1 MRNPASSVS
10 AAQHQFKSSE
20 GLAPEHLDK
29 LRESALT
36 DQQIEA
42 LNWSTGLNG
51 RLQIPYLMPD
61 GSPEQCHNGKPFI
74 RERLTAAE
82 IEANPKGGKYKSPKG
97 NGCRVYHSQLAI
109 AAGNYEQRLADRFT
123 ALRITEG
130 ELKTES
136 ATAHDPKVI
145 TLGLGGVSSWRDR
158 YDSGE
163 ESRPL
168 VEFDELRLD
177 GREVRLCFD
186 SDLNK
191 PQVLAELKDLAEL
204 LQSKGAMVLIEVL
217 PNDLNGDR
225 LGVDDLIYRH
235 GAECFHRIAAIA
247 RTPFKTKRI
256 DGVDVLVWAFNPEP
270 LESHHKAVTAWAV
283 FKDDYAI
290 RPGFGLYRW
299 RHTHWSPVDGKGA
312 EPMNAPLHQ
321 WMDLMGWEKRA
332 STVFGSTRNEVAAR
346 LERSGW
352 DPSHLM
358 AFSNGTLDT
367 KADTFTPAHD
377 HRDQLTFSFP
387 FAYELGATCSRWIQ
401 FLDETIEDK
410 EMIEL
415 LRAAL
420 RWSLMP
426 KDRDQPFEHEVA
438 FDVHGKKG
446 TGKGTLSEVLQAIC
460 GGRRGVGLIK
470 SASFSNPNSL
480 FSLIGKRVAVDADAS
495 GRVTDPGVFNSVV
508 SNEPVEV
515 KKLYADVNADRL
527 GVVIWRFYNDQ
538 PGASGAGVEGMGRR
552 LVTFRFA
559 KQVARRDR
567 QLKTTLIA
575 EAPGVFQWAWSMG
588 EQAMHSTLAN
598 VGSIKAVKTA
608 AEEAALEREPILRF
622 LLETYWA
629 GTTSIKAADL
639 FMSWRRWAE
648 AQGHEAGSSTRFGRE
663 IKKVDAVTCTKTK
676 FASKYAI
683 AAMEGFNI
691 ARHLGIEE
699 PDQEGEET
707 AEESVVGCGSNPPP
721 NPPPNSPPNPPP
733 HPWASATW
741 QEEAGGGEFN
751 PPPKATHHPNP
762 PPPEALQRKGSDGEV
777 VSVVGFEPKTHIERQ
792 VCITT
797 NTANAYSAEFA
808 RKPTTPTT
816 RPAIDQIPQPFD
828 QIEQVLRLQSKA
840 RPPAHR
846 DPSTVAEWV
855 ELGLAELRLA
865 PDNSHLPELV
875 AWAKRHPS
883 APPISH
889 NQLAGALDRLQ
900 RDDRD
905 DDQQG
910 LDLVGA
916 A

>member
-1 MRNPASSVS
+1 MVVLSRTPTRIVAMRNPASSVS
-10 AAQHQFKSSE
+10 AAHHQFKSSQ

-29 LRESALT
+29 LRSSALEP
-36 DQQIEA
+36 QQIEA
-42 LNWSTGLNG
+42 LSWSTGLNG
-51 RLQIPYLMPD
+51 RLQIPYLRPD
-61 GSPEQCHNGKPFI
+61 GSPEQCHNGKPFV

-82 IEANPKGGKYKSPKG
+82 IEADPKGGKYKSPYG
-97 NGCRVYHSQLAI
+97 NGCRIYHSQLAI

-123 ALRITEG
+123 TLRITEG

-136 ATAHDPKVI
+136 ATVHDAKTVTI
-145 TLGLGGVSSWRDR
+145 GLGGVHSWCDR
-158 YDSGE
+158 YDGGE

-168 VEFDELRLD
+168 VDFDEIQLD

-186 SDLNK
+186 SDLHK
-191 PQVLAELKDLAEL
+191 PQVLAALKGLAEL
-204 LQSKGAMVLIEVL
+204 LKDKGARVLIEVL
-217 PNDLNGDR
+217 PHDLNGDR
-225 LGVDDLIYRH
+225 LGIDDLIYRH

-247 RTPFKTKRI
+247 RTPFKTKRQ
-256 DGVDVLVWAFNPEP
+256 DGADVLVWAFNPEP

-299 RHTHWSPVDGKGA
+299 GGTHWSPVDGKGA

-358 AFSNGTLDT
+358 AFSNGTLNT
-367 KADTFTPAHD
+367 KANTFTPAHD
-377 HRDQLTFSFP
+377 HRDQLTFAFP
-387 FAYELGATCSRWIQ
+387 FAYEPGATCSRWSQ
-401 FLDETIEDK
+401 FLDETIEDP
-410 EMIEL
+410 EMIQL

-420 RWSLMP
+420 RWSLRP

-515 KKLYADVNADRL
+515 KKLYADVSADRL
-527 GVVIWRFYNDQ
+527 GVVVWRFYNDQ
-538 PGASGAGVEGMGRR
+538 PGVSGAGVEGMGRR
-552 LVTFRFA
+552 LITFRFA

-567 QLKTTLIA
+567 QLKATLIA
-575 EAPGVFQWAWSMG
+575 EAAGIFQWAWSMG

-622 LLETYWA
+622 LLETYSA
-629 GTTSIKAADL
+629 GRTSITAADL
-639 FMSWRRWAE
+639 FRSWRCWAE

-663 IKKVDAVTCTKTK
+663 IKKVDAVTCTRTK
-676 FASKYAI
+676 
-683 AAMEGFNI
+683 
-691 ARHLGIEE
+691 
-699 PDQEGEET
+699 D
-707 AEESVVGCGSNPPP
+707 
-721 NPPPNSPPNPPP
+721 
-733 HPWASATW
+733 
-741 QEEAGGGEFN
+741 
-751 PPPKATHHPNP
+751 
-762 PPPEALQRKGSDGEV
+762 
-777 VSVVGFEPKTHIERQ
+777 
-792 VCITT
+792 
-797 NTANAYSAEFA
+797 
-808 RKPTTPTT
+808 
-816 RPAIDQIPQPFD
+816 
-828 QIEQVLRLQSKA
+828 
-840 RPPAHR
+840 
-846 DPSTVAEWV
+846 
-855 ELGLAELRLA
+855 
-865 PDNSHLPELV
+865 
-875 AWAKRHPS
+875 
-883 APPISH
+883 
-889 NQLAGALDRLQ
+889 DRLYSIGEMKASTLPATSALKNPIRKANQ
-900 RDDRD
+900 
-905 DDQQG
+905 
-910 LDLVGA
+910 
-916 A
+916 

>member
-1 MRNPASSVS
+1 MANPPSHNLEEV
-10 AAQHQFKSSE
+10 KLR
-20 GLAPEHLDK
+20 LAPEHLDK

-36 DQQIEA
+36 DQQTEA
-42 LNWSTGLNG
+42 LFWSTGLNG
-51 RLQIPYLMPD
+51 RLQIPYLKPD
-61 GSPEQCHNGKPFI
+61 GTREHCRDGKPFI

-82 IEANPKGGKYKSPKG
+82 IKADPKGGKYRSPKG
-97 NGCRVYHSQLAI
+97 NGCRIYHSQLAI

-123 ALRITEG
+123 TLRITEG

-136 ATAHDPKVI
+136 ATVHDPKTVTI
-145 TLGLGGVSSWRDR
+145 GLGGVSSWRDR
-158 YDSGE
+158 YDGGE

-168 VEFDELRLD
+168 VDFDEIKLD

-186 SDLNK
+186 SDLHK
-191 PQVLAELKDLAEL
+191 PQVLAALKGLAEF
-204 LQSKGAMVLIEVL
+204 LQSKGARVLIEVL
-217 PNDLNGDR
+217 PHDLNGDR

-235 GAECFHRIAAIA
+235 GAECFRRIAAIA
-247 RTPFKTKRI
+247 RTPFKTKRQ

-299 RHTHWSPVDGKGA
+299 RQTHWSPVDGKGA

-367 KADTFTPAHD
+367 KTDTFTPAHD

-410 EMIEL
+410 DMIKL

-567 QLKTTLIA
+567 QLKATLIA

-622 LLETYWA
+622 LIETYSA
-629 GTTSIKAADL
+629 GTTSITAADL
-639 FMSWRRWAE
+639 FRSWRCWAE

-663 IKKVDAVTCTKTK
+663 IKKVEAVTFKKT
-676 FASKYAI
+676 SEGTSYSI
-683 AAMEGFNI
+683 EAMEI
-691 ARHLGIEE
+691 QR
-699 PDQEGEET
+699 
-707 AEESVVGCGSNPPP
+707 CPPP
-721 NPPPNSPPNPPP
+721 RHRRTRSRRRRNS
-733 HPWASATW
+733 
-741 QEEAGGGEFN
+741 
-751 PPPKATHHPNP
+751 
-762 PPPEALQRKGSDGEV
+762 R
-777 VSVVGFEPKTHIERQ
+777 
-792 VCITT
+792 
-797 NTANAYSAEFA
+797 
-808 RKPTTPTT
+808 
-816 RPAIDQIPQPFD
+816 
-828 QIEQVLRLQSKA
+828 
-840 RPPAHR
+840 
-846 DPSTVAEWV
+846 
-855 ELGLAELRLA
+855 
-865 PDNSHLPELV
+865 
-875 AWAKRHPS
+875 
-883 APPISH
+883 
-889 NQLAGALDRLQ
+889 
-900 RDDRD
+900 
-905 DDQQG
+905 
-910 LDLVGA
+910 
-916 A
+916 

>member
-1 MRNPASSVS
+1 MNA
-10 AAQHQFKSSE
+10 
-20 GLAPEHLDK
+20 EHREK
-29 LRESALT
+29 LRQSALT
-36 DQQIEA
+36 DQEIEA
-42 LNWSTGLNG
+42 LGWSTGLNG
-51 RLQIPYLMPD
+51 RLQIPYLKPD
-61 GSPEQCHNGKPFI
+61 GSPERCHNGKPFI

-82 IEANPKGGKYKSPKG
+82 IEANPGGGKYNSPKG
-97 NGCRVYHSQLAI
+97 NGCRVYHSALAI

-123 ALRITEG
+123 TLRITEG

-136 ATAHDPKVI
+136 ASAHDPKTI

-158 YDSGE
+158 YDGGE
-163 ESRPL
+163 DSRPL

-186 SDLNK
+186 SNINK
-191 PQVLAELKDLAEL
+191 PQVLAELKGLAEL

-247 RTPFKTKRI
+247 RTPFKTKRV
-256 DGVDVLVWAFNPEP
+256 DGADVLVWAFNPEP

-367 KADTFTPAHD
+367 RTDTFTPAHN

-387 FAYELGATCSRWIQ
+387 FAYELGATCSRWSQ
-401 FLDETIEDK
+401 FLDETVEDNDLIK
-410 EMIEL
+410 L

-515 KKLYADVNADRL
+515 KKLYADVSADRL

-552 LVTFRFA
+552 MVTFRFA

-588 EQAMHSTLAN
+588 EQTMHNTLAN

-608 AEEAALEREPILRF
+608 AEDAALERDPILRF

-629 GTTSIKAADL
+629 GATSVTAAEL
-639 FMSWRRWAE
+639 FKSWRCWAE

-663 IKKVDAVTCTKTK
+663 IKKVEAVTCSKTK
-676 FASKYAI
+676 SASVYSI
-683 AAMEGFNI
+683 DAMEGFNI

-699 PDQEGEET
+699 PRDGEET
-707 AEESVVGCGSNPPP
+707 ADESVVGCASNPPP
-721 NPPPNSPPNPPP
+721 SPSPD
-733 HPWASATW
+733 PWTQGKAEAK
-741 QEEAGGGEFN
+741 AGGGEFN
-751 PPPKATHHPNP
+751 PPPEATHHPNP
-762 PPPEALQRKGSDGEV
+762 PPPDALQGKDSDDAV
-777 VSVVGFEPKTHIERQ
+777 VSVVGFKPKTCMEKK
-792 VCITT
+792 VCIAS

-808 RKPTTPTT
+808 FKPTTPAT
-816 RPAIDQIPQPFD
+816 RPSIELIPPQT
-828 QIEQVLRLQSKA
+828 QLIEQIAQRQAKPTS
-840 RPPAHR
+840 
-846 DPSTVAEWV
+846 PS
-855 ELGLAELRLA
+855 RQ
-865 PDNSHLPELV
+865 D
-875 AWAKRHPS
+875 RHGMDR
-883 APPISH
+883 
-889 NQLAGALDRLQ
+889 AGFE
-900 RDDRD
+900 
-905 DDQQG
+905 
-910 LDLVGA
+910 
-916 A
+916 